1 VLGVETR
8 SGLRGRV
15 VARFAAA
22 RTHSADST
30 LADEGDSPWTLAVL
44 AAALCVIATVSLFVE
59 GNVADVLLGLA
70 LAAVVVGVPASLLV
84 GRLRANPS
92 KRHRPPAR

>member
-1 VLGVETR
+1 M
-8 SGLRGRV
+8 
-15 VARFAAA
+15 VARSAAA

-70 LAAVVVGVPASLLV
+70 LAAVVVGVPASLVV
-84 GRLRANPS
+84 GRLRAKPS
-92 KRHRPPAR
+92 NRHRPSAR

>member
-1 VLGVETR
+1 M
-8 SGLRGRV
+8 